1 MGFYVIW
8 PYLVVTII
16 IVLFASTPL
25 LQLADVPPTIIPA
38 RVDTIDGLRGFLAL
52 DVFFHHAAIYHQY
65 SVTGRWALPPSRFYV
80 NLGLSGVAMFF
91 MVTGYL
97 FWARMLRVKGRP
109 DFLRL
114 YIGRAFRIIPL
125 YLLLAFVVLLSV
137 GILTGW
143 RLKETPLELA
153 TDVATWLGG
162 GIFLGGAVNGYYP
175 IQISAGVTWSLPY
188 EWKFYASLLVTSLFA
203 RQFILGALLPVILLL
218 ATVPFL
224 VLHPGNLD
232 LACALMFFVGM
243 TTASA
248 KQSIFV
254 EPTKTSQ
261 WAMSIAV
268 VGCITFTLLSFDTV
282 FDARP
287 IIILG
292 FAFWLIVSGTT
303 MFGLLLTRPAKR
315 LGDISYGIYLLQG
328 PILFLAFSSS
338 FVRPFITASPWAH
351 WAAVTISAISLVI
364 LATITHALIERPGIV
379 AGQWVSG
386 RLVWPR
392 EKRSV
397 SPTCGRLSKTWTRV
411 AKAGTDIEG
420 LIRKNLDAV
429 GGTGDTALT
438 AFTDGCP
445 GLRGILAAAGILEP
459 PILDWFHSAM
469 RLQHLKQIGD
479 GLAAGDP
486 VRAAAKAVIVTEVER
501 LHWRIWNGKAKN
513 ARKSIDRIGA
523 VRHHFRGERD
533 SRKSIAPVRKL
544 WTALR
549 ARNRYLI
556 GQSAWLVNYA
566 ERHRAGLRVGTAIT
580 GDGNGPAVEERCDPF
595 LTLDACRVVQ
605 AKPMGHIGFN
615 PP

>member
-1 MGFYVIW
+1 LPSAILTHLVQSTREAMWNTQYKTNIDLGWLNKTITYGSKTMRRYFVGSHREGARMGFYVVW
-8 PYLVVTII
+8 PCLVVTII

-38 RVDTIDGLRGFLAL
+38 RVDTIDGLRGFLSLA
-52 DVFFHHAAIYHQY
+52 VFFHHAAIYHQY
-65 SVTGRWALPPSRFYV
+65 SVTGRWALPPSRFYL

-91 MVTGYL
+91 MITGYL

-109 DFLRL
+109 GFLRL
-114 YIGRAFRIIPL
+114 YIGRAFRIVPL

-137 GILTGW
+137 GVLTGW
-143 RLKETPLELA
+143 RLNETPLEL
-153 TDVATWLGG
+153 TSDVAKWLAG
-162 GIFLGGAVNGYYP
+162 GIFLGGSVNGYYP
-175 IQISAGVTWSLPY
+175 IHVSAGVTWSLAY

-224 VLHPGNLD
+224 ILNPGNLD
-232 LACALMFFVGM
+232 LACALTFFVGM

-248 KQSIFV
+248 KHSICV

-268 VGCITFTLLSFDTV
+268 VGCITFALLSFDTV

-338 FVRPFITASPWAH
+338 FVRPFITASPWGH
-351 WAAVTISAISLVI
+351 WTAVTISAISLVI

-379 AGQWVSG
+379 AGQFVSA

-392 EKRSV
+392 QKRSV
-397 SPTCGRLSKTWTRV
+397 SPTCGWLSKT
-411 AKAGTDIEG
+411 
-420 LIRKNLDAV
+420 
-429 GGTGDTALT
+429 
-438 AFTDGCP
+438 
-445 GLRGILAAAGILEP
+445 
-459 PILDWFHSAM
+459 
-469 RLQHLKQIGD
+469 
-479 GLAAGDP
+479 
-486 VRAAAKAVIVTEVER
+486 
-501 LHWRIWNGKAKN
+501 
-513 ARKSIDRIGA
+513 
-523 VRHHFRGERD
+523 
-533 SRKSIAPVRKL
+533 
-544 WTALR
+544 
-549 ARNRYLI
+549 
-556 GQSAWLVNYA
+556 
-566 ERHRAGLRVGTAIT
+566 
-580 GDGNGPAVEERCDPF
+580 
-595 LTLDACRVVQ
+595 
-605 AKPMGHIGFN
+605 
-615 PP
+615 